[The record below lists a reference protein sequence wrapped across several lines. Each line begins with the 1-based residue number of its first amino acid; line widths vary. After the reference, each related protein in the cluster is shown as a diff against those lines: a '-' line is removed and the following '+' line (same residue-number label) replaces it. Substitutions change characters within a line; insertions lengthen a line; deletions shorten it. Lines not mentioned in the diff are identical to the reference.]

1 MHQKTS
7 ESSTSLK
14 LHSAQLCIFRVSLKV
29 WFDSSFDVSAVFC
42 CINVFGVFYSFFFL
56 VFVVVVVVCCG
67 GRLGLFMSETEGQT
81 RSH

>member
-29 WFDSSFDVSAVFC
+29 WFDSSFDVIAVFC

-56 VFVVVVVVCCG
+56 VLVVVVVCCG
-67 GRLGLFMSETEGQT
+67 GRLGLFMSETEAQT

>member
-1 MHQKTS
+1 MHQKNS

-29 WFDSSFDVSAVFC
+29 WFDISFDVSAVFC
-42 CINVFGVFYSFFFL
+42 CINVLGF
-56 VFVVVVVVCCG
+56 VVVVCCG
-67 GRLGLFMSETEGQT
+67 GRLGLFMSETEAQT